1 MIEYFEGPSCH
12 KHDHGHI
19 PPMESVKFTVAQY
32 YTSLLSQFM
41 RHKNNQRIHVSEED
55 RERWDNKSDSIS
67 LDELEQELLNQI
79 DALRNDIPTKVSQLT
94 NDLGFITAS
103 DLDDYGFITKSTIS
117 QYIKN
122 LGGIT
127 STDLYN
133 ALSNYY
139 TKEYIDNVFAKK
151 GENDGIDKTAVNE
164 LIKAYM
170 NSVILWYKNDTNNPV
185 RLGDTVEISGGGQ
198 GATYTAG
205 DGITINNNVISLKKA
220 SSTTLGGI
228 RTNYATN
235 GKNYAVKIN
244 STGDAYVNVPWEAGE
259 GGTSYKTELWF
270 RNVNTGVTPSA
281 PTTLSDLT
289 SQGWSRENI
298 NITSSQ
304 DTWGVVVYYQDGI
317 VTQIASPF
325 PLSTQGGS
333 NGEDGNSI
341 EFIYKRF
348 SEIAN
353 ADTLDDWMQEL
364 NRDAHNDQERNVP
377 NGWTDHPSGIDPEE
391 YRYEY
396 MSYRL
401 SAIVDGNR
409 TWGSTWSQP
418 VIWSAWGQDGMDGDG
433 VEYIFYAVDGNSQ
446 PPSGNEDPRGWINL
460 YPDSFQNREFIPLSS
475 NWQDNPIDLQ
485 EAGYQQGSK
494 EWVSMRKKYKDDGA
508 DEATW
513 HSYSEPALWAY
524 YAIDGVVDGY
534 TVDVINEMMAVGTSS
549 SGSVTQFSDIA
560 QVQVYHNNDAILH
573 ESDPSRSSGSMYFTI
588 TNQNPVVS
596 DGRSLS
602 SNNYSCNIDLD
613 EIQITLSGISNA
625 AGVNIRTPLVVN
637 IYDSS
642 NILVASRKVSTT
654 VVCVPGGGDG
664 GSWKLNPSANIIHS
678 NYSRTNMVPA
688 TIDVECLV
696 TTGPLN
702 NVRHFYP
709 LNPDPNF
716 TFRYAITTESNSN
729 IVYRSFDSNQIA
741 VPNKATNIYIQLLYN
756 YNGTQYIID
765 EETIPV
771 VADGAPG
778 IAGVSAVNYQINV
791 LSNTIE
797 FSEETNRYSGEVRFT
812 VYKREGNNNPIEI
825 TNSSEEDI
833 LVSVG
838 GDEESV
844 NYDIDSWSITTNRSN
859 PQNRYTLIR
868 VMDFNDQYVL
878 TSAVVPFI
886 IKGEK
891 GDPGDSTVQS
901 IDGTVMSFHVYS
913 SDQYYYDGTEYA
925 DDGIRYLDIVY
936 DDNTGSYYR
945 LDPDRGPNSNARNT
959 RPADINGNVNEGWLL
974 FNAMDDAAF
983 QALIVENGFINNLTA
998 RELVITD
1005 NNNNPVAG
1013 MTRGTAVEGDG
1024 DALDGVTRGNVRIW
1038 AGSPVS
1044 NGVANLTN
1052 CPFYV
1057 TDAGYLKA
1065 TNADIT
1071 GNITATSG
1079 SFTGAVTATSGSFTN
1094 GSITNVTIDN
1104 ATITNATVTG
1114 TLNYDK
1120 LLGKVYNITTSN
1132 QVIPD
1137 DAYFVKVT
1145 IPWNASSGMNYVKL
1159 PANPIEGQTLF
1170 VLNQNPYV
1178 VVVPSYGTAN
1188 IGWYQRDTSLDYQDD
1203 YNTYN
1208 GYRWGIDS
1216 VHYSKTLSDRD
1227 RWAYNLIMGVHE
1239 FIYSGGYWNEL
1250 ACYNYSTHTSIY
1262 NNIQ

>member
-103 DLDDYGFITKSTIS
+103 DLDDYGFITTKTIG

-122 LGGIT
+122 NVGIT
-127 STDLYN
+127 REDLSN
-133 ALSNYY
+133 ALRYYY
-139 TKEYIDNVFAKK
+139 TSEYIDNTFVRK
-151 GENDGIDKTAVNE
+151 GENDGIDESKVNS
-164 LIKAYM
+164 LIRSYM
-170 NSVILWYKNDTNNPV
+170 TSAILWYKNDTNNPV
-185 RLGDTVEISGGGQ
+185 RLGDTVEISGGQ

-244 STGDAYVNVPWEAGE
+244 STGDAYVNVPWEARE

-317 VTQIASPF
+317 LTQIASPF
-325 PLSTQGGS
+325 PLSTSGGS

-409 TWGSTWSQP
+409 TWGPTWSQP

-460 YPDSFQNREFIPLSS
+460 FPDTFQNREFIPSSS

-494 EWVSMRKKYKDDGA
+494 EWVSIRKKYKDDGA
-508 DEATW
+508 TEATW

-688 TIDVECLV
+688 TVDVECLV
-696 TTGPLN
+696 AIGQLAD
-702 NVRHFYP
+702 VRRFYP
-709 LNPDPNF
+709 LNPDTNF
-716 TFRYAITTESNSN
+716 TFRYAITTESNSS
-729 IVYRSFDSNQIA
+729 ITYRSFNSNQIT

-778 IAGVSAVNYQINV
+778 IAGVSAVNYQINI
-791 LSNTIE
+791 LENTVE
-797 FSEETNRYSGEVRFT
+797 CWQNTDAGGYYKQGSVSFS
-812 VYKREGNNNPIEI
+812 VYKTEGGNAPVEIVDQSDEIVYADMDGNTAVDYQNNPDCWRIY
-825 TNSSEEDI
+825 TTRPQP
-833 LVSVG
+833 
-838 GDEESV
+838 V
-844 NYDIDSWSITTNRSN
+844 N
-859 PQNRYTLIR
+859 QFKYTLIQ
-868 VMDFNDQYVL
+868 VKSQTGTIL
-878 TSAVVPFI
+878 ASAVVPFI
-886 IKGEK
+886 LRGEK

-901 IDGTVMSFHVYS
+901 LDGTVMSFHVYS
-913 SDQYYYDGTEYA
+913 SDQHYYDGTEYA
-925 DDGIRYLDIVY
+925 SDGIRYLDIVY

-959 RPADINGNVNEGWLL
+959 RPAAADGTVNEGWLL
-974 FNAMDDAAF
+974 FNAMDNAAF
-983 QALIVENGFINNLTA
+983 QALIAENGFINNLTA

-1013 MTRGTAVEGDG
+1013 MTRGTAVKGDG
-1024 DALDGVTRGNVRIW
+1024 DALNGVTRGNVRIW
-1038 AGSPVS
+1038 AGNPVS

-1057 TDAGYLKA
+1057 TDEGYLKA
-1065 TNADIT
+1065 TKA
-1071 GNITATSG
+1071 NIIGVIYARDGYFSG
-1079 SFTGAVTATSGSFTN
+1079 EVNIGSGKIVLNSDGSGHIAN
-1094 GSITNVTIDN
+1094 GSISWDINGNVVIKGAVIKGSTIEE
-1104 ATITNATVTG
+1104 
-1114 TLNYDK
+1114 
-1120 LLGKVYNITTSN
+1120 
-1132 QVIPD
+1132 D
-1137 DAYFVKVT
+1137 D
-1145 IPWNASSGMNYVKL
+1145 
-1159 PANPIEGQTLF
+1159 
-1170 VLNQNPYV
+1170 
-1178 VVVPSYGTAN
+1178 
-1188 IGWYQRDTSLDYQDD
+1188 
-1203 YNTYN
+1203 
-1208 GYRWGIDS
+1208 IDWVS
-1216 VHYSKTLSDRD
+1216 V
-1227 RWAYNLIMGVHE
+1227 
-1239 FIYSGGYWNEL
+1239 
-1250 ACYNYSTHTSIY
+1250 Y
-1262 NNIQ
+1262 NNIEATGIQFYDKTSNYISAQVYITNHSEYDIEGAEVRVFVDGQNMNWEMPVPGMNQFQVSKNGTVVVDVPQMSIEGYNTSASVDTTTVQVQIVLPISSTTDSRYRIKTFNANDLNIN